1 MTHDVEDIY
10 ELSPLQQGML
20 FHSLEAPGAGV
31 YLIRIVTTIEGP
43 LDAGVFENAWRLV
56 IARQPVLRTS
66 FHWGTISKPV
76 QVVHREVALDIARRD
91 WRALS
96 DGERADNLAAYLA
109 EDAASP
115 MLLDAAPLVRLA
127 LLRVGEQR
135 WQMVWS
141 FPHILLEGWS
151 ASLVVAAVFEAYR
164 ALKAGSV
171 PAVAQAPRYRDYIAW
186 LQRQDA
192 RAAEAHWRTTLAG
205 FAAPTPLPLDLAVVD
220 AGAPE
225 YARRKIV
232 LRPDVSAALQALG
245 REQRLTL
252 STIFQGAWALLLAKY
267 SGEADVVFGSVVSG
281 REVDFAGVESLV
293 GLCVN
298 TLPLRARIAPDEP
311 VGPWLRRLQDA
322 HALSRQFEY
331 CALVDVQRWSDVPRG
346 TRLFESIFVFENW
359 AAGVGGGAAAG
370 DVRIVA
376 AESLEGGTGYP
387 LVVEVAPG
395 RETSV
400 GFAYDTR
407 RLAPE
412 TIERM
417 LGHYAALL
425 EDIGRHPRALLR
437 DLSVLSAAERKTIL
451 ETWND
456 TAAPHD
462 ESARLHDLFIRQAR
476 ATPDAIAVTA
486 GDRSLSYGELDAR
499 SAALAA
505 HLRGLGVRPGVL
517 VAVFTGRSVDLVV
530 ALLGVL
536 RAGGAYVPLDP
547 AFPAQRLAHM
557 LADAACPVVI
567 VDSGTAAD
575 LPTTSARIVH
585 ADEPGTW
592 MAASRES
599 AEASPGDLAYVIY
612 TSGSTGTPKG
622 VQISHGAV
630 VNFLESMQR
639 ELTLTSADRLVAVT
653 TLSFDIA
660 GLELFLPLA
669 AGARVVIADRD
680 TALDGVRLG
689 AALDEAGAT
698 IMQATPA
705 TWRQL
710 IDSGWKGR
718 AGLKILCGGESL
730 PRELAGELLARGGGL
745 WNVYGP
751 TETTIWSTIER
762 VEAGS
767 GTVSIGRPIANTKI
781 YILDD
786 TLQPVPAGVRGDL
799 FIAGLG
805 LARGYVNRP
814 DLTAER
820 FVPDPF
826 GAQETDRMY
835 RTGDHARYL
844 PDGRI
849 EWIGRADHQ
858 VKVRGFR
865 IELGEIE
872 SALRQHPDV
881 ADAVALVR
889 EDVPGD
895 RRIAA
900 YVVTARGE
908 DGLAGHLR
916 AHLQNSLPD
925 YMIPSAFVAMAEWP
939 RTPNG
944 KIDRRALPAP
954 DGARADAG
962 FVAPRTPV
970 EELVAGIWCEVLG
983 LTRVGVHDNFFELGG
998 HSLLATR
1005 ILSRMRAVL
1014 GRDVPL
1020 RRIFNAPTVAGLVES
1035 LEAADGSKPSQP
1047 AIAPADRT
1055 RPLPLSFA
1063 QERLWFV
1070 HQLDPES
1077 SAYNLAGAVRLQ
1089 GDLDVAALQKAFE
1102 EIVHRH
1108 EALRSAVVMR
1118 EGVPEL
1124 RIDATAQVVLRVVDW
1139 HGAPAPDE
1147 SLDDYLASEARRPFD
1162 LTRAPLLRASLIR
1175 TGAAD
1180 HVLIV
1185 TMHHLVSDAWSIGIF
1200 VRELGALYAAFTR
1213 GEASP
1218 LTQLPVQYAD
1228 FASWQRAWL
1237 AGDRLESELAH
1248 WTKRLEGAPLVLEL
1262 PADRPRPAVQ
1272 TARGA
1277 RHAQL
1282 LGLEATEA
1290 IRDLGRREGAT
1301 LYMTLL
1307 AAFEAVLQRYTDRN
1321 DFLVGSP
1328 IAGRT
1333 HADVEQVVG
1342 FFANTVVMRADLAGD
1357 PTVAGLLARV
1367 RERALDAYAH
1377 QDLPFEKL
1385 VGALHPERDPGRNPV
1400 VQVMFALQNTPADPL
1415 DLPGVSWLPQEIS
1428 HATSPFDLTL
1438 FVQETPQ
1445 GLLTT
1450 IQYST
1455 DLFDAAT
1462 IARLHGHLHRM
1473 FGLFASRSD
1482 APLSSL
1488 PLLADSER
1496 DEMLRG
1502 WNETS
1507 VPLGDAV
1514 SVQALFEAAVDRD
1527 PGALAISCGAD
1538 RLTYAELDER
1548 ANQLAHY
1555 LRAAGIGPERVAG
1568 VCLSRSPS
1576 LLVAI
1581 LGILKAGGAYLPM
1594 DPETPAER
1602 LQFMLRDAGA
1612 GLVITEKAY
1621 VEAVGRGSAR
1631 TICLDGADSRAID
1644 NCPRTRVRVPVS
1656 RRNLAYVIYTSGSTG
1671 RPKGV
1676 QIEHAG
1682 LLNLSRWHQRVHG
1695 VTATDRATQIAGL
1708 GFDATVW
1715 EVWPYLISG
1724 ASIHLPDDES
1734 RLSPSALV
1742 AWLASE
1748 RVTIAFLPTPLLEA
1762 ALPEQWPAHSLR
1774 RVLTGGDRL
1783 HRAGDATLGFELFNQ
1798 YGPTENSVVTTWGPA
1813 SEGDGP
1819 PPIGRP
1825 IDNTAVYLLDG
1836 QLRPVPVGVPGELHI
1851 SGTGLSR
1858 GYLGRPDLTAERF
1871 IPDPFS
1877 AAPGGRLYKT
1887 GDYARYAP
1895 DGTIIFVGR
1904 MDGQVKLRGFRVEL
1918 SEIEVA
1924 LAQHPGVREA
1934 VAVVSAGPAGDRLL
1948 AYITPAGAEAPPAA
1962 ALRAFLAA
1970 TLPEYMVPAAF
1981 VPLASL
1987 PLTPNG
1993 KVDRAALAAA
2003 EGLDTAD
2010 AGVFVAPATEVE
2022 KTIAAVWRSVLQ
2034 VEAVGIDDNFFDRG
2048 GHSLLLMQVHRQ
2060 LQQHYG
2066 DTLRILD
2073 LFRYPTIRSLAAHI
2087 AETRSATA
2095 EAGARTMTPVS
2106 RRPAASGAVAIVGMA
2121 GRFPGAPD
2129 VATFWRNLADGV
2141 ESVTFFSTED
2151 LAAAGVD
2158 PARLADP
2165 RHVPARAVVDDVD
2178 RFDAGFFGYSP
2189 REAEL
2194 IDPQQRMFLECAWHA
2209 LEDAACD
2216 PSRFGGR
2223 IGVFGGVGMNTYV
2236 MHILANA
2243 EVLEEAG
2250 VFQTAVASDKD
2261 FLASRVAYKLDLKGP
2276 AVTVQTGCSTSL
2288 VAVHFACRSL
2298 LDGECEMA
2306 LAGGVRIALPQQ
2318 AGYVYEP
2325 GGIVSPDGHC
2335 RAFDAR
2341 AQGTVS
2347 GSGAGVVALKRLEDA
2362 LADGDPIVAVI
2373 RGSAINNDG
2382 SAKVGY
2388 TAPSVSGQAAVVRQA
2403 LDAAGVAPAEISY
2416 VEVHGTG
2423 TALGDPI
2430 EIAALDE
2437 AFASGN
2443 VAPGSCAI
2451 GSVKTNIGHLDAAAG
2466 VAGLIKAALAL
2477 KHATLPASLH
2487 FETPHPEI
2495 DFASTPFFVNSHAA
2509 KWLGARHPRRAGV
2522 SSFGIGGTNA
2532 HVVMEEAPAVTP
2544 SGTSRAWQVLPVSAR
2559 SESALDIST
2568 ARLAAHLEANAG
2580 LDLADVAF
2588 TLQNGRRA
2596 FDHRR
2601 AVICRGTAD
2610 AIEALGGGRPSD
2622 TWTGVRASD
2631 APRVAFMFPG
2641 QGAQY
2646 PGMGR
2651 DLYEGEPGFRAEVD
2665 RCAALLEPHLGF
2677 DIRTIV
2683 CAPDAAAADAQERL
2697 DQTALAQP
2705 ALFVVEYAIARM
2717 LQSWGVQPAAMI
2729 GHSIGEYV
2737 AACLAGVFSLEDALR
2752 LVAARGRLMQGVPR
2766 GGMLAVSASADRL
2779 RSLLPDEVAVAAL
2792 NGPEMTVVSG
2802 PLESIGAVARRLLDA
2817 GIDSHQLHT
2826 SHAFHSPMMD
2836 AILPAFEAEVGR
2848 VRRQAPQVPFVSNVT
2863 GTWITAEQA
2872 TDPAYWAA
2880 HLRQPVRFDA
2890 GVSSLLE
2897 EPARVLL
2904 EAGPGTTLT
2913 TLVRRGSGA
2922 GPRAVVAT
2930 GRHPRDAHSEQ
2941 GAVAAAVARLWVAG
2955 VEIDWR
2961 GRSAGEERRRVSLP
2975 GYPFEH
2981 KRYWIDAP
2989 KPGVAAAAIASGKQ
3003 PRLDDWFYTPSWKP
3017 QPAVASSG
3025 AESGPAHCLLI
3036 ADAQGNLAADLAR
3049 RLEQKGHTVSVATYA
3064 TRFTRTGERSFGVP
3078 PEDAGFDALLEAAD
3092 RDDRP
3097 VSLVVHVCGSVEPAA
3112 SDEHA
3117 PFLRMMALLRALGRR
3132 KGRPVEIAVVGAG
3145 LYALPGSA
3153 PPDPHRAMLLGA
3165 CRVAAQEYEHVTYRA
3180 IDVEALD
3187 ADWRRA
3193 QIVDRVAAELTTNAG
3208 QRDIALRGGERLV
3221 LSYERVPLRSPARA
3235 ALPLRDGGVYLITG
3249 GFGEIGLALAEH
3261 LAREH
3266 KARLVLVGRTALP
3279 DRSAWPQVEA
3289 EGATDPRARRIARIR
3304 ALEALGGEVMP
3315 IAADVADAAALA
3327 AALDRA
3333 EAHFGRI
3340 DGVVHAAGV
3349 TTRSTLRPIA
3359 ELGPAE
3365 CEEQFRPKVAGVVS
3379 LARALAGRTLDFCV
3393 VTSSLSTVLGGPG
3406 LSAYA
3411 AANLFLN
3418 AFVRR
3423 MNADGPTPWSALLW
3437 DGWSFPAE
3445 DRRLGRFDMQPAEG
3459 IETFRRALSALP
3471 VNELVVSTGD
3481 LQARVD
3487 QWVRKADVDEA
3498 PARERHERPELA
3510 SAYSAPVSATE
3521 VALADIW
3528 RTLLGLERVGTDDNF
3543 FELGGHSLLALRL
3556 IARLQDAFQ
3565 IELPVQAVFDAPT
3578 IAQMAAA
3585 VDHARQA
3592 LDADVARME
3601 EMLRLVEALPED
3613 ELRNLLE
3620 PQE

>member
-1 MTHDVEDIY
+1 MKHDVEDIY

-20 FHSLEAPGAGV
+20 FHSLEAPDAGV
-31 YLIRIVTTIEGP
+31 YLIRIVTTVEGA
-43 LDAGVFENAWRLV
+43 LDAGVFEDAWRLV
-56 IARQPVLRTS
+56 VARQPVLRTS

-76 QVVHREVALDIARRD
+76 QVVHRQVPLAIVRQD
-91 WRALS
+91 WRELS
-96 DGERADNLAAYLA
+96 EEGRAGRLDAYLA
-109 EDAASP
+109 EDAAAP
-115 MLLDAAPLVRLA
+115 MPLDTAPLMRLA
-127 LLRVGEQR
+127 LLRVGEAR

-151 ASLVVAAVFEAYR
+151 ASLVIASVFEAYHALR
-164 ALKAGSV
+164 AGTA
-171 PAVAQAPRYRDYIAW
+171 PAVAHPPRYRDYIAW

-192 RAAEAHWRTTLAG
+192 RAAETHWRATLEG
-205 FAAPTPLPLDLAVVD
+205 FAAPTPLPMA
-220 AGAPE
+220 AGAGSAEDPE
-225 YARRKIV
+225 YARQKIF
-232 LRPDVSAALQALG
+232 LPPDVSAALQALG
-245 REQRLTL
+245 RQQRLTL
-252 STIFQGAWALLLAKY
+252 STIFQGAWALLLARY
-267 SGEADVVFGSVVSG
+267 SGEPDVVFGSVVSG
-281 REVDFAGVESLV
+281 REVDFPGVESLV

-298 TLPLRARIAPDEP
+298 TLPLRARIVPDEST
-311 VGPWLRRLQDA
+311 GPWLRRIQDA
-322 HALSRQFEY
+322 HARSRQFEY
-331 CALVDVQRWSDVPRG
+331 CALVDVQRWSDMPRG

-359 AAGVGGGAAAG
+359 AAGVGGGAASA

-376 AESLEGGTGYP
+376 AESVEGGTGYP

-395 RETSV
+395 RETSIA
-400 GFAYDTR
+400 FAYDTR

-437 DLSVLSAAERKTIL
+437 ELSILSGAERQRIL

-456 TAAPHD
+456 TAEPHD
-462 ESARLHDLFIRQAR
+462 ESARLHDMVIRQAR
-476 ATPDAIAVTA
+476 ATPDAVAVSA
-486 GDRSLSYGELDAR
+486 GGKSISYGELDAR

-517 VAVFTGRSVDLVV
+517 VAVFTGRSVELVV

-557 LADAACPVVI
+557 LADAACPVAI
-567 VDSGTAAD
+567 VDRGTAAD
-575 LPTTSARIVH
+575 LPAASARLVL

-592 MAASRES
+592 TARSTDAQ
-599 AEASPGDLAYVIY
+599 EASPDDLAYVIY

-622 VQISHGAV
+622 VQIPHGAV

-639 ELTLTSADRLVAVT
+639 ELTLTSKDRLVAVT

-660 GLELFLPLA
+660 GLELFLPLT
-669 AGARVVIADRD
+669 AGARVVIADRE
-680 TALDGVRLG
+680 TALDGVRLA
-689 AALDEAGAT
+689 AALHEAGAT

-710 IDSGWKGR
+710 IDSGWTGL

-730 PRELAGELLARGGGL
+730 PRELAGELLARGEGL
-745 WNVYGP
+745 WNLYGP
-751 TETTIWSTIER
+751 TETTIWSTIEK
-762 VEAGS
+762 VEAAAGP
-767 GTVSIGRPIANTKI
+767 VSIGKPIANTKI

-786 TLQPVPAGVRGDL
+786 SLQPVPPGVRGDL
-799 FIAGLG
+799 FIAGRG

-826 GAQETDRMY
+826 GAGARDRMY

-872 SALRQHPDV
+872 SALRQHPAV
-881 ADAVALVR
+881 VEAVALVR

-900 YVVTARGE
+900 YVITSAPE
-908 DGLAGHLR
+908 EGLVPLLR
-916 AHLQNSLPD
+916 AHLQTTLPD
-925 YMIPSAFVAMAEWP
+925 YMIPSAFVPLTAWP

-954 DGARADAG
+954 EGAGPETG

-983 LTRVGVHDNFFELGG
+983 LSRVGAHDNFFELGG

-1005 ILSRMRAVL
+1005 ILSRIRTVL

-1020 RRIFNAPTVAGLVES
+1020 RRIFNAPTVAGFVES
-1035 LEAADGSKPSQP
+1035 IESTDGSRLSVPP
-1047 AIAPADRT
+1047 IELVDRT
-1055 RPLPLSFA
+1055 RRLPLSFA

-1089 GDLDVAALQKAFE
+1089 GALDVAALQNAFA
-1102 EIVHRH
+1102 EIVRRH
-1108 EALRSAVVMR
+1108 EALRSAVVIDDGMP
-1118 EGVPEL
+1118 VL
-1124 RIDATAQVVLRVVDW
+1124 RIDPAARVVLHVLDW
-1139 HGAPAPDE
+1139 EGGPRAGE
-1147 SLDDYLASEARRPFD
+1147 SLEEHLASEARRPFD

-1175 TGAAD
+1175 TAD
-1180 HVLIV
+1180 AEYVLVV

-1200 VRELGALYAAFTR
+1200 VRELGALYGAFAR

-1218 LTQLPVQYAD
+1218 LPELPVQYAD
-1228 FASWQRAWL
+1228 FASWQRGWL

-1282 LGLEATEA
+1282 LGVEAAEA
-1290 IRDLGRREGAT
+1290 LRELGRREGAT

-1307 AAFEAVLQRYTDRN
+1307 AAFEAVIQRYTGRN

-1333 HADVEQVVG
+1333 HADVEQVIG

-1357 PTVAGLLARV
+1357 PSVAGLLARV
-1367 RERALDAYAH
+1367 REGALDAYAH
-1377 QDLPFEKL
+1377 QDLPFERL

-1400 VQVMFALQNTPADPL
+1400 VQVMFALQNTPAEPL
-1415 DLPGVSWLPQEIS
+1415 DLPGISWLPQEIS

-1455 DLFDAAT
+1455 DLFDATT
-1462 IARLHGHLHRM
+1462 IGRLHGHLHRM
-1473 FGLFASRSD
+1473 LGLFASRPD
-1482 APLSSL
+1482 ARLSSL
-1488 PLLADSER
+1488 PLLTDAER
-1496 DEMLRG
+1496 DVMLRA
-1502 WNETS
+1502 WNETR
-1507 VPLGDAV
+1507 VPLGDAA
-1514 SVQALFEAAVDRD
+1514 SVQVLFEEAADTD
-1527 PGALAISCGAD
+1527 PAALAVSCGGD
-1538 RLTYAELDER
+1538 RVSYAELDER
-1548 ANQLAHY
+1548 ANQVAHH
-1555 LRAAGIGPERVAG
+1555 LRAAGVGPERVVG

-1581 LGILKAGGAYLPM
+1581 LGILKAGGAYLPL

-1612 GLVITEKAY
+1612 TVAITESRYAG
-1621 VEAVGRGSAR
+1621 ALSGSPVP
-1631 TICLDGADSRAID
+1631 TICLDGADAADIDSR
-1644 NCPRTRVRVPVS
+1644 PHTRVRVPVS
-1656 RRNLAYVIYTSGSTG
+1656 RSNLAYVIYTSGSTG

-1695 VTATDRATQIAGL
+1695 VTAADRATQIAGL

-1715 EVWPYLISG
+1715 EIWPYLISG

-1734 RLSPSALV
+1734 RLSPSGLV
-1742 AWLASE
+1742 AWLAAE

-1762 ALPEQWPAHSLR
+1762 TLPERWPAHSLR

-1798 YGPTENSVVTTWGPA
+1798 YGPTENSVVTTWGSA
-1813 SEGDGP
+1813 SDGDGP

-1825 IDNTAVYLLDG
+1825 IDNTAVYLLDE
-1836 QLRPVPVGVPGELHI
+1836 QLRPVPIGVPGELHI

-1858 GYLGRPDLTAERF
+1858 GYVGRPDLTAERF
-1871 IPDPFS
+1871 VPDPFS
-1877 AAPGGRLYKT
+1877 VTPGGRLYRT

-1895 DGTIIFVGR
+1895 DGTLIFVGR

-1934 VAVVSAGPAGDRLL
+1934 VVVVGQGPAGERLL
-1948 AYITPAGAEAPPAA
+1948 AYITSSGAEAPTAA
-1962 ALRAFLAA
+1962 VLRAFLAA
-1970 TLPEYMVPAAF
+1970 TLPEYMIPIAF
-1981 VPLASL
+1981 VPLDSL

-2003 EGLDTAD
+2003 ERMDTGDTGL
-2010 AGVFVAPATEVE
+2010 FVAPATDVE
-2022 KTIAAVWRSVLQ
+2022 RAIASVWTSVLQ

-2060 LQQHYG
+2060 LQQQYG
-2066 DTLRILD
+2066 GTLRILD

-2087 AETRSATA
+2087 ADTGSAKPN
-2095 EAGARTMTPVS
+2095 AGARTAAPMAKRS
-2106 RRPAASGAVAIVGMA
+2106 GASGAVAIVGMA

-2129 VATFWRNLADGV
+2129 VAAFWRNLAGGV
-2141 ESVTFFSTED
+2141 ESVTFFSTEE
-2151 LAAAGVD
+2151 LAQAGVD
-2158 PARLADP
+2158 PAKLADP
-2165 RHVPARAVVDDVD
+2165 RYVPARAVVDGVEW
-2178 RFDAGFFGYSP
+2178 FDAGFFGYSP

-2216 PSRFGGR
+2216 PSRYSGR

-2236 MHILANA
+2236 MHILSNPAI
-2243 EVLEEAG
+2243 LEEAG

-2261 FLASRVAYKLDLKGP
+2261 FLASRVAYKLDLRGP

-2288 VAVHFACRSL
+2288 VAVHVACRSL

-2335 RAFDAR
+2335 RAFDAG
-2341 AQGTVS
+2341 AQGTVT

-2388 TAPSVSGQAAVVRQA
+2388 TAPSVQGQAAVIRQA

-2423 TALGDPI
+2423 TSLGDPI

-2437 AFASGN
+2437 AFADGK

-2466 VAGLIKAALAL
+2466 VAGLIKTAMSL

-2495 DFASTPFFVNSHAA
+2495 DFASTPFFVNSQAA
-2509 KWLGARHPRRAGV
+2509 EWPAARQPRRAGV

-2532 HVVMEEAPAVTP
+2532 HVVVEEAPPAPV
-2544 SGTSRAWQVLPVSAR
+2544 SGPSRAWQVLPVSAR
-2559 SESALDIST
+2559 SDRALDVLT
-2568 ARLAAHLEANAG
+2568 ARLASYLEENAG
-2580 LDLADVAF
+2580 VDIADAAF
-2588 TLQNGRRA
+2588 TLQTGRRA

-2601 AVICRGTAD
+2601 AVICRGTAE
-2610 AIEALGGGRPSD
+2610 ATEALGSARHGE
-2622 TWTGVRASD
+2622 TWTAVCTPD

-2646 PGMGR
+2646 AGMGR
-2651 DLYEGEPGFRAEVD
+2651 GLYDTEPVFRDEVD
-2665 RCAALLEPHLGF
+2665 GCAALLEPHLGF

-2683 CAPDAAAADAQERL
+2683 CAADSSAAGAQDSL

-2705 ALFVVEYAIARM
+2705 ALFVVEYATARM
-2717 LQSWGVQPAAMI
+2717 WESWGVQPVAMI

-2752 LVAARGRLMQGVPR
+2752 LVAARGRLMQGVPP
-2766 GGMLAVSASADRL
+2766 GGMLAVSASADGIRP
-2779 RSLLPDEVAVAAL
+2779 LLPDDVAVAAL

-2802 PLESIGAVARRLLDA
+2802 PLASIGAVARRLRDA
-2817 GIDSHQLHT
+2817 GIDSQQLHT

-2836 AILPAFEAEVGR
+2836 AILPAFEQEVRR
-2848 VRRQAPQVPFVSNVT
+2848 VRRQPPRLPFVSNVT
-2863 GTWITAEQA
+2863 GAWITADEA
-2872 TDPAYWAA
+2872 TDPEYWAA
-2880 HLRQPVRFDA
+2880 HLRQPVRFED
-2890 GVSSLLE
+2890 GVRVLLE

-2913 TLVRRGSGA
+2913 TLVRRGA
-2922 GPRAVVAT
+2922 DATPRALVAT
-2930 GRHPRDAHSEQ
+2930 GRHPRDSQSEEA
-2941 GAVAAAVARLWVAG
+2941 AVAAAVARLWVAG
-2955 VEIDWR
+2955 VDIDWKR
-2961 GRSAGEERRRVSLP
+2961 RSGDENRRRVSLP

-2989 KPGVAAAAIASGKQ
+2989 KPGAAAAAIVTGKR
-3003 PRLDDWFYTPSWKP
+3003 PRVDDWFYTPSWRP
-3017 QPAVASSG
+3017 QPLAASG
-3025 AESGPAHCLLI
+3025 RVDSGPRHCLVI
-3036 ADAQGNLAADLAR
+3036 GAASGNLAADIAR
-3049 RLEQKGHTVSVATYA
+3049 GLEQKGHTVSVATYA
-3064 TRFTRTGERSFGVP
+3064 NAFSRTGNRTFDVT
-3078 PEDAGFDALLEAAD
+3078 PEDDGFDVLLDAAD
-3092 RDDRP
+3092 RADGP
-3097 VSLVVHVCGSVEPAA
+3097 VSLVVQACGEGDEVA
-3112 SDEHA
+3112 SSEHA
-3117 PFLRMMALLRALGRR
+3117 PFHRMMALLRALGRR
-3132 KGRPVEIAVVGAG
+3132 NSHPVEIAVVGAG
-3145 LYALPGSA
+3145 IHGLPGSA
-3153 PPDPHRAMLLGA
+3153 AADPHRAMLLGA
-3165 CRVAAQEYEHVTYRA
+3165 CRVAAQEYGHVTYRS
-3180 IDVEALD
+3180 IDVERVD
-3187 ADWRRA
+3187 GEWRRA
-3193 QIVDRVAAELTTNAG
+3193 QTAARIAAELTAAG
-3208 QRDIALRGGERLV
+3208 RHTDVALRDGERLV
-3221 LSYERVPLRSPARA
+3221 QTYDCVPFGPPSGQ
-3235 ALPLRDGGVYLITG
+3235 ALPLRDGGVYMITG
-3249 GFGEIGLALAEH
+3249 GLGEIGLALAAY
-3261 LAREH
+3261 LARAH
-3266 KARLVLVGRTALP
+3266 KARLVLLGRTPLP
-3279 DRSAWPQVEA
+3279 PRSAWPDIEA
-3289 EGATDPRARRIARIR
+3289 TGTGSRARLIERIR
-3304 ALEALGGEVMP
+3304 SIEALGEEVMT
-3315 IAADVADAAALA
+3315 IAADVADTAALA
-3327 AALDRA
+3327 AALDRV
-3333 EAHFGRI
+3333 ESRFGRI
-3340 DGVVHAAGV
+3340 DGVIHAAGV
-3349 TTRSTLRPIA
+3349 TTRSTMRPIA
-3359 ELGPAE
+3359 ALGPAE

-3379 LARALAGRTLDFCV
+3379 LARALTGRTLDFCL

-3423 MNADGPTPWSALLW
+3423 MNAEGPTPWTALLW

-3445 DRRLGRFDMQPAEG
+3445 DRRPGRFDMQPDEG
-3459 IETFRRALSALP
+3459 VETFRRALSALP

-3481 LQARVD
+3481 LQARID
-3487 QWVRKADVDEA
+3487 QWVRKTGAEEA
-3498 PARERHERPELA
+3498 SAGERYERPDLA
-3510 SAYSAPVSATE
+3510 SVYAAPVSETE
-3521 VALADIW
+3521 IALAEIW
-3528 RTLLGLERVGTDDNF
+3528 RTLLGLERIGTADNF

-3556 IARLQDAFQ
+3556 MARLQDAFQ

-3585 VDHARQA
+3585 VDRARQT

-3613 ELRNLLE
+3613 ELRTLLE